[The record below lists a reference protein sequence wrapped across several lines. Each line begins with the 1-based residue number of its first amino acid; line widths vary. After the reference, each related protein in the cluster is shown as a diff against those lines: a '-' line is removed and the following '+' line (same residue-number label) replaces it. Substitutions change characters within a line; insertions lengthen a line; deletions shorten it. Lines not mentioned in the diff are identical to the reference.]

1 MDKAVLIDLGL
12 TNNEVEVYLSLLR
25 QGSATANEVAKK
37 CGLHRQ
43 AVYDALE
50 RLLEKD
56 FASFF
61 SKNNVRH
68 FKALHPSKIA
78 DFLDEKKQNL
88 ELLMPELL
96 KIAQEEKESV
106 KVEVFKGKSA
116 LRTFFREH
124 IKEVKERKE
133 SPLIYGVEER
143 KFHHADRIAIEKYLN
158 GLRRL
163 GVKEKVLVKEE
174 EKYFVEGKQTIYRK
188 LPEKFFSSMPVSVC
202 GSKLFIHIWGE
213 PIYLIIIESE
223 KLAESYKK
231 QFNALWKMAKPV
243 RR

>member
-25 QGSATANEVAKK
+25 QGNATANEVAKK

-61 SKNNVRH
+61 SRNNVRH
-68 FKALHPSKIA
+68 FQPLPPSKIV

-96 KIAQEEKESV
+96 KIAQEEKETV

-116 LRTFFREH
+116 LRTFFREN

-133 SPLIYGVEER
+133 SPLIYGVEEKR
-143 KFHHADRIAIEKYLN
+143 FHQTDKIAIEKYLN
-158 GLRRL
+158 ELRRL
-163 GVKEKVLVKEE
+163 NVKEKVLVKDEE
-174 EKYFVEGKQTIYRK
+174 NYFVEGAQTVYKK
-188 LPEKFFSSMPVSVC
+188 LPEKFFSSIPISVC
-202 GSKLFIHIWGE
+202 GSRVFMHIWGE